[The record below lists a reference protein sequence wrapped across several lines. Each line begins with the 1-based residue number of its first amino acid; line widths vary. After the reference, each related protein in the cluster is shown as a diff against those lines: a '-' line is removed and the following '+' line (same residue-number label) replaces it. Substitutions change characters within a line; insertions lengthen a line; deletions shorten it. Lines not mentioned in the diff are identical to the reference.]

1 MMQTLW
7 GGYSKITEKAGQF
20 LKNDGSNTNNNKPG
34 NNKEMIE
41 ADELKKKKLNNMDE
55 KIKENEALKQ
65 QNQEN
70 LKKIKELEQINK
82 ELSDKIIFLS
92 EKVEEMKQ
100 IKIKDDQI
108 IEELKKKVGSKEVEG
123 FKEILNEKFEK
134 IKIDINNF
142 DLDFSEIIEKL
153 RKTNEEMNKANS
165 TENKN
170 LNEIITTKEE
180 KKEESEN
187 KKEESEKIKTEEP
200 PKEEKQ
206 QLTTLNDMIGA
217 TEEKKVEEKP
227 QTTTNN
233 SNNNNKGGKKR
244 RNKKKKNKQQ
254 EISPIEE
261 PKTEKEEP
269 KVENTEQPQ
278 EKPTEQ
284 PTEQPN
290 NDSKLSEQ
298 PIQEANKQIGSE
310 LPPSAIESPPA
321 KSSSED
327 QSVVSNSAIIDEI
340 TQQIITKIAPL
351 LESHKEYFKKY
362 LDNQIN
368 TITSTISGISDSVS
382 TTSLENEKLKTKVST
397 ITSELQSLQS
407 QITDFE
413 TVKNENS
420 TKDKTINSQNEKI
433 SSLEKEIEIVKQSKT
448 EIENKLKE
456 TEKQMGTF
464 DSNYQTLVQ
473 TFKQF
478 FLLLLEDDIF
488 IDAIEKSFHDYQSPS
503 FFESVYQLA
512 KYIKPKIFFEYK
524 KSFLLTNTS
533 SISKI
538 EKYNLNLNLNEIKQK
553 FNSISSLD
561 SLLKENNES
570 EGDFIFTIVN
580 ELVSYVE
587 SLTGSILTS
596 SKKIDELA
604 VTIKGYEEAK
614 KKEIEKMLSLQ
625 NEIKEK
631 NNKLNQMDKLN
642 AENKN
647 LKAEIEKLNN
657 KINEQLKENN
667 DQIKEKNT
675 FNDKINLIS
684 QQCEVFRVENSELLN
699 KVTETKSEVEKYKTK
714 VESLTKEI
722 NKLKENT
729 SQLEKV
735 NQKLKEQDNSITI
748 KDNEYKK
755 LQNSYM
761 ELETFLENAKKEKDT
776 AIESYQKQINDLLSQ
791 NENYKNKINSLNE
804 SLSKY
809 QSNPENSIS
818 SAKTIE
824 ELEAKLTSIE
834 IENKNL
840 TEQKN
845 KLKQYSEEIVKKIQ
859 HDYQENEFLID
870 KRMISSILF
879 KYFDPY
885 TNSSI
890 KSSLLETLA
899 NFMNYTND
907 ERRKLGLSMKSGTD
921 IEVGKQVNDDRDKL
935 KKLGDELYDFILNS

>member
-7 GGYSKITEKAGQF
+7 GGYSKINEKAGQF
-20 LKNDGSNTNNNKPG
+20 LKNDSSSNNSNKSG
-34 NNKEMIE
+34 NNKEMSDAE
-41 ADELKKKKLNNMDE
+41 ELKKKKINNLEE

-65 QNQEN
+65 KNQEN
-70 LKKIKELEQINK
+70 LKKIKELEEINK
-82 ELSDKIIFLS
+82 ELSDKIVSLS
-92 EKVEEMKQ
+92 EKVEAMKQ

-123 FKEILNEKFEK
+123 FKEILNERFEK
-134 IKIDINNF
+134 IKIDVNNF
-142 DLDFSEIIEKL
+142 DIDYSEIIEKL
-153 RKTNEEMNKANS
+153 KKINEEMNKTNI
-165 TENKN
+165 TDNKKLDEN
-170 LNEIITTKEE
+170 ITTK
-180 KKEESEN
+180 KEIKDENEN
-187 KKEESEKIKTEEP
+187 KKEESKKIKSEEDP
-200 PKEEKQ
+200 PKEEDQK
-206 QLTTLNDMIGA
+206 LTTLNDMIGA
-217 TEEKKVEEKP
+217 TEDKKLEEKP
-227 QTTTNN
+227 QTTNN
-233 SNNNNKGGKKR
+233 SNNNNGGKKR

-254 EISPIEE
+254 EISPLEDQ
-261 PKTEKEEP
+261 KTEKEEP
-269 KVENTEQPQ
+269 KVESTEQLQ

-284 PTEQPN
+284 LSEHQNIETKVNEQPT
-290 NDSKLSEQ
+290 
-298 PIQEANKQIGSE
+298 QEINKQSGTEI
-310 LPPSAIESPPA
+310 PPSAIESPPA

-327 QSVVSNSAIIDEI
+327 QSAMSNSAIIDEI
-340 TQQIITKIAPL
+340 TQQIISKIAPL
-351 LESHKEYFKKY
+351 LESHKEYFQKY

-368 TITSTISGISDSVS
+368 TITSKISGISDSVS

-407 QITDFE
+407 QITDLE
-413 TVKNENS
+413 TAKKENT
-420 TKDKTINSQNEKI
+420 TKDKKINSQNEKI
-433 SSLEKEIEIVKQSKT
+433 SSLEKEVEIIKQSKT
-448 EIENKLKE
+448 EIEKKLNDNV
-456 TEKQMGTF
+456 KQIETF
-464 DSNYQTLVQ
+464 DTNYQTLVQ

-488 IDAIEKSFHDYQSPS
+488 IDEIEKSFHNYQSPS

-524 KSFLLTNTS
+524 KSFLLTNSS

-538 EKYNLNLNLNEIKQK
+538 EKYNLNVNINEIRKQ

-561 SLLKENNES
+561 SLLKENNGS

-587 SLTGSILTS
+587 SLTGSILNS
-596 SKKIDELA
+596 SKKNDELA

-631 NNKLNQMDKLN
+631 NSKLNQMDKLN
-642 AENKN
+642 VENKN
-647 LKAEIEKLNN
+647 LKSEIEKLNN
-657 KINEQLKENN
+657 KINEQLKENSE
-667 DQIKEKNT
+667 QIKEKNT

-699 KVTETKSEVEKYKTK
+699 KVTETKSEVEKYKTT

-735 NQKLKEQDNSITI
+735 SQKLKEQDNSITI

-761 ELETFLENAKKEKDT
+761 ELETFLENAKKEKDI
-776 AIESYQKQINDLLSQ
+776 AIESYQKQISDLFSQ
-791 NENYKNKINSLNE
+791 NENYKNKITSLNE

-818 SAKTIE
+818 SAKNIE

-890 KSSLLETLA
+890 KNSLLETLA

-907 ERRKLGLSMKSGTD
+907 ERRKLGLSLKSGTD
-921 IEVGKQVNDDRDKL
+921 VEVGKQVNDDRDKL